1 MTRFADNLV
10 VITGVGREEQVGDA
24 VAHAF
29 AAEGASL
36 ALLDLN
42 ADALNA
48 RAGALRTA
56 VARVSAYPCDL
67 TDVNQITTVAEQV
80 RAEFGRVD
88 AFVHVA
94 GGFALSGPIGDSD
107 PAVFAKQIA
116 INLTTAYVA
125 SRAFVPLLK
134 DNTGSAVY
142 FASATVLPGNATS
155 GLAGYLAAKSGV
167 VGLMRAIA
175 DESRPRGV
183 RANAVAPISIRTG
196 DNLKAMGDNAKYV
209 GRHAVADVVLY
220 LASPAARAIT
230 GQVIALA

>member
-1 MTRFADNLV
+1 MRFTDSLI

-48 RAGALRTA
+48 RAAALRA
-56 VARVSAYPCDL
+56 SDARVSAYPCDL
-67 TDVNQITTVAEQV
+67 TDVNQVTAVAGRV

-94 GGFALSGPIGDSD
+94 GGFAVSGAIGDSD

-125 SRAFVPLLK
+125 SRAFVPMLK
-134 DNTGSAVY
+134 DNVGSAVY
-142 FASATVLPGNATS
+142 FASALVLPEKASS
-155 GLAGYLAAKSGV
+155 GLSAYVAAKSGV
-167 VGLMRAIA
+167 VGLMRAVA
-175 DESRPRGV
+175 DEGRARGV
-183 RANAVAPISIRTG
+183 RANAIAPITIRTG
-196 DNLKAMGDNAKYV
+196 DNVRALGDKATYV
-209 GRHAVADVVLY
+209 ERHAVADVVLY
-220 LASPAARAIT
+220 LSSPAARAIT

>member
-1 MTRFADNLV
+1 VRFSDCFI

-42 ADALNA
+42 AEALSA
-48 RAGALRTA
+48 RAAALRA
-56 VARVSAYPCDL
+56 ANARVSTYPCDL
-67 TDVNQITTVAEQV
+67 TDLNQVTTVAEQV
-80 RAEFGRVD
+80 RTEFGRID

-94 GGFALSGPIGDSD
+94 GGFALSGPIADSD
-107 PAVFAKQIA
+107 PAIFLKQIA

-142 FASATVLPGNATS
+142 FASAAVLPGGATS
-155 GLAGYLAAKSGV
+155 GLAAYAAAKHGV
-167 VGLMRAIA
+167 VGLMRAVA
-175 DESRPRGV
+175 DEGRARGV
-183 RANAVAPISIRTG
+183 RANAVAPIAIRTG
-196 DNLKAMGDNAKYV
+196 DNVRAMGDKAKYV
-209 GRHAVADVVLY
+209 ERHAVADAVLY
-220 LASPAARAIT
+220 LSSPAARAIT

>member
-1 MTRFADNLV
+1 MRFADSLIV
-10 VITGVGREEQVGDA
+10 VTGVGREEQVGDA

-42 ADALNA
+42 AEALNA
-48 RAGALRTA
+48 RAAALRA
-56 VARVSAYPCDL
+56 ANARVSAYPCDL
-67 TDVNQITTVAEQV
+67 TNVDQVTTVAERV
-80 RAEFGRVD
+80 RGELGRVD

-94 GGFALSGPIGDSD
+94 GGFGVSGPIGESD
-107 PAVFAKQIA
+107 PASFAKQIA

-142 FASATVLPGNATS
+142 FASAAVLPGGSTS
-155 GLAGYLAAKSGV
+155 GLAGYAASKHGV
-167 VGLMRAIA
+167 VGLMRAVA
-175 DESRPRGV
+175 DEGRARGV
-183 RANAVAPISIRTG
+183 RANAVAPIAIRTG
-196 DNLKAMGDNAKYV
+196 DNVRAMGDKAMYV
-209 GRHAVADVVLY
+209 ERHAVADVVLY
-220 LASPAARAIT
+220 LSSPAARAIT

>member
-1 MTRFADNLV
+1 MRFADSLI

-42 ADALNA
+42 AEALNS
-48 RAGALRTA
+48 RAAALRA
-56 VARVSAYPCDL
+56 ANARVSAYPCDL
-67 TDVNQITTVAEQV
+67 TDVGQVSTVAERV

-94 GGFALSGPIGDSD
+94 GGFALSGPIADSD
-107 PAVFAKQIA
+107 PAIFAKQIA

-134 DNTGSAVY
+134 DNVGSAVY
-142 FASATVLPGNATS
+142 FASATVLPGSPTS
-155 GLAGYLAAKSGV
+155 GLAGYSAAKSGV
-167 VGLMRAIA
+167 VGLMRAVA
-175 DESRPRGV
+175 DEGRARGV
-183 RANAVAPISIRTG
+183 RANAVAPIAIRTG
-196 DNLKAMGDNAKYV
+196 DNLRAMGDKAKYV
-209 GRHAVADVVLY
+209 ERQAVADAVLY
-220 LASPAARAIT
+220 LSSPAARAIT

>member
-1 MTRFADNLV
+1 MRFADSLI

-42 ADALNA
+42 AEALNA
-48 RAGALRTA
+48 RAAALRA
-56 VARVSAYPCDL
+56 ANARVSAYPCDL
-67 TDVNQITTVAEQV
+67 TNVDQVATVAERV
-80 RAEFGRVD
+80 RGELGRID

-107 PAVFAKQIA
+107 PAIFSKQIA
-116 INLTTAYVA
+116 INLTTAYIA

-142 FASATVLPGNATS
+142 FASATVLPGNPTS
-155 GLAGYLAAKSGV
+155 GLAAYAAAKHGV
-167 VGLMRAIA
+167 VGLMRAVA
-175 DESRPRGV
+175 DEGRARGV
-183 RANAVAPISIRTG
+183 RANAVAPIAIRTG
-196 DNLKAMGDNAKYV
+196 DNVRAMGDKAKYV
-209 GRHAVADVVLY
+209 ERHAVADAVLY
-220 LASPAARAIT
+220 LSSPAARAIT
-230 GQVIALA
+230 GQVIALG

>member
-1 MTRFADNLV
+1 MRFTGATI
-10 VITGVGREEQVGDA
+10 VISGVGREEQVGDA

-29 AAEGASL
+29 AAEGAAL

-48 RAGALRTA
+48 RATALRATGT
-56 VARVSAYPCDL
+56 RVTAYPCDL
-67 TDVNQITTVAEQV
+67 TDPTQVTTVAAHA
-80 RAEFGRVD
+80 RTEFDRID

-125 SRAFVPLLK
+125 SRAFIPLLK
-134 DNTGSAVY
+134 NDTGSAVY
-142 FASATVLPGNATS
+142 FASATVLPGNPTA
-155 GLAGYLAAKSGV
+155 GLAGYSAAKSGV
-167 VGLMRAIA
+167 VGLMRAVA
-175 DESRPRGV
+175 DEGRTRGV
-183 RANAVAPISIRTG
+183 RANAIAPISIRTG
-196 DNLKAMGDNAKYV
+196 DNIRAMGDTARYV
-209 GRHAVADVVLY
+209 TRGAVADVVLY
-220 LASPAARAIT
+220 LCSPAARAIT

>member
-1 MTRFADNLV
+1 VRFADSLI

-42 ADALNA
+42 AEALNA
-48 RAGALRTA
+48 RAAALRA
-56 VARVSAYPCDL
+56 ANARVSAYPCDL
-67 TDVNQITTVAEQV
+67 TNVDQVATVAERV
-80 RAEFGRVD
+80 RGELGRID

-107 PAVFAKQIA
+107 PAIFSKQIA
-116 INLTTAYVA
+116 INLTTAYIA

-142 FASATVLPGNATS
+142 FASATVLPGNPTS
-155 GLAGYLAAKSGV
+155 GLAAYAAAKHGV
-167 VGLMRAIA
+167 VGLMRAVA
-175 DESRPRGV
+175 DEGRARGV
-183 RANAVAPISIRTG
+183 RANAVAPIAIRTG
-196 DNLKAMGDNAKYV
+196 DNVRAMGDKAKYV
-209 GRHAVADVVLY
+209 ERHAVADAVLY
-220 LASPAARAIT
+220 LSSPAARAIT
-230 GQVIALA
+230 GQVIALG

>member
-1 MTRFADNLV
+1 MRFTDNVV

-42 ADALNA
+42 AEALTA
-48 RAGALRTA
+48 RASALRATK
-56 VARVSAYPCDL
+56 ARVSAYPCDL
-67 TDVNQITTVAEQV
+67 TDVNQVTTVSEQV
-80 RAEFGRVD
+80 RTEFGRID
-88 AFVHVA
+88 AFIHVA

-107 PAVFAKQIA
+107 PSVFAKQIA

-142 FASATVLPGNATS
+142 FASVAVLPGGATS
-155 GLAGYLAAKSGV
+155 GIAAYTAAKSGV
-167 VGLMRAIA
+167 VGLMRSVA
-175 DESRPRGV
+175 DEGKARGV
-183 RANAVAPISIRTG
+183 RANAIAPTSIRTG
-196 DNLKAMGDNAKYV
+196 DNLKSMGDKTKYV
-209 GRHAVADVVLY
+209 ERHAVADVVLY

>member
-1 MTRFADNLV
+1 MRFTDTVV

-42 ADALNA
+42 VEALNA
-48 RAGALRTA
+48 RASALRASNT
-56 VARVSAYPCDL
+56 RVSAYPCDL
-67 TDVNQITTVAEQV
+67 TDVNQVTTVAERV
-80 RAEFGRVD
+80 RTEFGPID

-94 GGFALSGPIGDSD
+94 GGFALSGPIGNSD
-107 PAVFAKQIA
+107 PTVFAKQIA

-142 FASATVLPGNATS
+142 FASAVVLPGAATS
-155 GLAGYLAAKSGV
+155 GIAAYTAAKSAV
-167 VGLMRAIA
+167 VGLMRSIA
-175 DESRPRGV
+175 EEGKVRGV
-183 RANAVAPISIRTG
+183 RANAIAPTSIRTG
-196 DNLKAMGDNAKYV
+196 DNLKAMGDKTKYV
-209 GRHAVADVVLY
+209 ERFAVADVVLY

>member
-1 MTRFADNLV
+1 MRFTDNVV

-42 ADALNA
+42 AEALHA
-48 RAGALRTA
+48 RASALRA
-56 VARVSAYPCDL
+56 ANARVSAYPCDL
-67 TDVNQITTVAEQV
+67 TDVNQVTTAAELV
-80 RAEFGRVD
+80 RTEFGQID

-94 GGFALSGPIGDSD
+94 GGFALSGPIGESD
-107 PAVFAKQIA
+107 PTVFAKQIA

-142 FASATVLPGNATS
+142 FASAAVLPGGATS
-155 GLAGYLAAKSGV
+155 GISAYAAAKSGV
-167 VGLMRAIA
+167 LGLMRSVA
-175 DESRPRGV
+175 DEGKTRGV
-183 RANAVAPISIRTG
+183 RANAIAPTSIRTG
-196 DNLKAMGDNAKYV
+196 DNLRAMGDKTKYV
-209 GRHAVADVVLY
+209 ERHAVADVVLY
-220 LASPAARAIT
+220 LSSPAARSIT
-230 GQVIALA
+230 GQVILLA

>member
-1 MTRFADNLV
+1 VRFADSII

-42 ADALNA
+42 AEALNA
-48 RAGALRTA
+48 RAAALRA
-56 VARVSAYPCDL
+56 ANARVSAYPCDL
-67 TDVNQITTVAEQV
+67 TDVGQVTTVAERV
-80 RAEFGRVD
+80 RTDLGRID

-107 PAVFAKQIA
+107 PAIFAKQIA

-134 DNTGSAVY
+134 DNTGSALY
-142 FASATVLPGNATS
+142 FASAVVLPGSGTS
-155 GLAGYLAAKSGV
+155 GLAGYAAAKSGV
-167 VGLMRAIA
+167 VGLMRAVA
-175 DESRPRGV
+175 DEGKARGV
-183 RANAVAPISIRTG
+183 RANAIAPIAIRTG
-196 DNLKAMGDNAKYV
+196 DNLRVMGDKTKYV
-209 GRHAVADVVLY
+209 ERHTVADVVLY
-220 LASPAARAIT
+220 LSSPAARAIT
-230 GQVIALA
+230 GQVIALG

>member
-1 MTRFADNLV
+1 MRFADSLI

-42 ADALNA
+42 AEALNA
-48 RAGALRTA
+48 RAAALRA
-56 VARVSAYPCDL
+56 ANARVSTYPCDL
-67 TDVNQITTVAEQV
+67 TDVNQVTTIAEQV
-80 RAEFGRVD
+80 RTEFGRID

-107 PAVFAKQIA
+107 PAIFSKQIA

-142 FASATVLPGNATS
+142 FASAAVLPGGATS
-155 GLAGYLAAKSGV
+155 GLAGYAAAKHGV
-167 VGLMRAIA
+167 VGLMRAVA
-175 DESRPRGV
+175 DEGRARGI
-183 RANAVAPISIRTG
+183 RANAVAPIAIRTG
-196 DNLKAMGDNAKYV
+196 DNLRVMGDKAKYV
-209 GRHAVADVVLY
+209 ERHAVADAVLY
-220 LASPAARAIT
+220 LSSPAARAIT
-230 GQVIALA
+230 GQVIALG

>member
-1 MTRFADNLV
+1 MRFADTLI
-10 VITGVGREEQVGDA
+10 VITGVGRAEQVGDA

-42 ADALNA
+42 AEALNA
-48 RAGALRTA
+48 RAAALRA
-56 VARVSAYPCDL
+56 SGARVSAYPCDL
-67 TDVNQITTVAEQV
+67 TDPGQVMTAAAQV
-80 RAEFGRVD
+80 RTEFQRAD

-94 GGFALSGPIGDSD
+94 GGFASSGPIGESD
-107 PAVFAKQIA
+107 PAMFAKQVA

-142 FASATVLPGNATS
+142 FASAAVLPGSSTS
-155 GLAGYLAAKSGV
+155 GVAAYVAAKSGV
-167 VGLMRAIA
+167 IGLMRSVA
-175 DESRPRGV
+175 DEVRSRGV

-196 DNLKAMGDNAKYV
+196 DNVRVMGEQARYV
-209 GRHAVADVVLY
+209 ERHAVTDVVLY
-220 LASPAARAIT
+220 LCSPAARAVT
-230 GQVIALA
+230 GQVIALG

>member
-1 MTRFADNLV
+1 MRFADSLI

-42 ADALNA
+42 AEALKA
-48 RAGALRTA
+48 RAAALRTSGTR
-56 VARVSAYPCDL
+56 VATYPCDL
-67 TDVNQITTVAEQV
+67 TDVNQVTTVAEQV
-80 RAEFGRVD
+80 RTEFGRID

-94 GGFALSGPIGDSD
+94 GGFAMSGPIGESD

-134 DNTGSAVY
+134 ENTGSALY
-142 FASATVLPGNATS
+142 FASAAVLPTGAT
-155 GLAGYLAAKSGV
+155 GGMAAYVAAKSGV
-167 VGLMRAIA
+167 VGLMRAVA
-175 DESRPRGV
+175 DEGKPRGI
-183 RANAVAPISIRTG
+183 RANAIAPIAIRTG
-196 DNLKAMGDNAKYV
+196 DNVKAMGDKTKYV
-209 GRHAVADVVLY
+209 ERHAVADAVLY
-220 LASPAARAIT
+220 LCSPAARAVT
-230 GQVIALA
+230 GQVIALT